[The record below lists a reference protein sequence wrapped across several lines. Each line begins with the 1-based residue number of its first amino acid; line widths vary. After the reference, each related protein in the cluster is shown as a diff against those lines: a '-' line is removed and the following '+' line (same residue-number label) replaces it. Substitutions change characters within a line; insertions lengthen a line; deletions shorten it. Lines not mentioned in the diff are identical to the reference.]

1 MDFVRGASLSSG
13 GKAIMAFT
21 SRTPKGISRIV
32 PTLDVGAG
40 VTVTRNHIHYV
51 ATEYGTA
58 DLFGKTL
65 QERAKLLTGL
75 AHPDDRANLEKA
87 FEARWTSTL

>member
-1 MDFVRGASLSSG
+1 MNNCALIFLVSRG

-21 SRTPKGISRIV
+21 ARTNKGVSRIV

-65 QERAKLLTGL
+65 QERAKLLIGL
-75 AHPDDRANLEKA
+75 AHPDDRAGLALA
-87 FEARWTSTL
+87 FESRFK